1 VTPLWVASSES
12 HLEVVKWL
20 VEESNAEVDNSAND
34 GETLL
39 DAVKYIG
46 NEEIVKCLEGKGS
59 KE

>member
-1 VTPLWVASSES
+1 M
-12 HLEVVKWL
+12 EVVKWL